1 MKQGMKRLAFGRP
14 GYKPHMKRTELRRL
28 QPHLQQS
35 SPSDSSGLPS
45 PDHPAS
51 GAVAMMA
58 GRRSWPAMAIV
69 LLALLVCLGE
79 LVDADSKPQPSGEKA
94 SWEKHHFSLS
104 HYAKLANRLVDPKL
118 LGSFLSK
125 RISDHANRPVK

>member
-1 MKQGMKRLAFGRP
+1 
-14 GYKPHMKRTELRRL
+14 MKRTELRRP

-104 HYAKLANRLVDPKL
+104 HYAKLANRFGKRDSSEALLSVLLFPDREDP
-118 LGSFLSK
+118 
-125 RISDHANRPVK
+125 PVKSRPEGAYLW

>member
-1 MKQGMKRLAFGRP
+1 MVQCLRTHSQQVA
-14 GYKPHMKRTELRRL
+14 KPWSGTSPRQVAEAWTRW
-28 QPHLQQS
+28 QPQT
-35 SPSDSSGLPS
+35 
-45 PDHPAS
+45 PAS
-51 GAVAMMA
+51 GAVALAESSAPLQMMA

-104 HYAKLANRLVDPKL
+104 HYAKLANR
-118 LGSFLSK
+118 
-125 RISDHANRPVK
+125 